1 MNALQ
6 VWHEYLPARVDDT
19 TKIYRSFDL
28 AGIVNL
34 MMLDTRIIG
43 RDKQI
48 DYTEYFTETGLD
60 TTAFAQDWQSSTRTI
75 LGSEQRDWLTGSIAS
90 SSAKWQVLGSQV
102 LMGKYMIPAEMLV
115 LVAQITSSG
124 ITDELIAQYTQVV
137 TELVTIKSK
146 IALGITVT
154 EEEKARVE
162 TVLPYNL
169 DAWDGY
175 PVEREIIFAAAS
187 GKNLI
192 SLAGDTHNAWYSKLS
207 DASGNQVGQ
216 ELATS
221 SVSSPGFE
229 AIFGDDAETIAA
241 LEQSNTLL
249 IDDLQYTDASRRG
262 YLYVKFTE
270 SDVEADWLFVNTLAS
285 LDTSTVSGN
294 NVTVV

>member
-1 MNALQ
+1 
-6 VWHEYLPARVDDT
+6 
-19 TKIYRSFDL
+19 
-28 AGIVNL
+28 
-34 MMLDTRIIG
+34 
-43 RDKQI
+43 
-48 DYTEYFTETGLD
+48 
-60 TTAFAQDWQSSTRTI
+60 
-75 LGSEQRDWLTGSIAS
+75 
-90 SSAKWQVLGSQV
+90 
-102 LMGKYMIPAEMLV
+102 MIC
-115 LVAQITSSG
+115 
-124 ITDELIAQYTQVV
+124 
-137 TELVTIKSK
+137 
-146 IALGITVT
+146 
-154 EEEKARVE
+154 
-162 TVLPYNL
+162 
-169 DAWDGY
+169 
-175 PVEREIIFAAAS
+175 
-187 GKNLI
+187 
-192 SLAGDTHNAWYSKLS
+192 WYSKLS